1 MSSTTYSPD
10 QYLQSTR
17 KQLRPTLVTHSAS
30 RIARMLADAAVPV
43 SVLAVV
49 FLMHTSGVL
58 SSPLEPL
65 EMDLKLK
72 SVIFLVLTVLSWWG
86 IFRAFGLYDYEKI
99 VSHWYEARSVALA
112 SSLCCGVYFVLW
124 PDAIVSSRRPNFI
137 VLSWLLTVTAALTV
151 RFLLKVYEA
160 EISPRLASKRSILI
174 VGTGRFA
181 LQLYEAVLGQRNWR
195 VVGFV
200 RCNDEPCPDWAS
212 GMLLG
217 PLADLEKL
225 LMLGAIDEVSV
236 ALPVSSDY
244 QRIQEVIAVCEKVG
258 VDVRHFSNSFEYRLA
273 RPKCDGTSDVS
284 GILLKTVHY
293 DSYCQLVKRAIDIV
307 AATFGLVLLSPL
319 FILTALGIALTSPG
333 PVLFE
338 QERYGLQ
345 KRRFTMLKFRTMC
358 ADAENLQLDLEHMNE
373 ASGPIF
379 KIKNDPRITP
389 LGKFLRKS
397 SIDELPQLYNV
408 LCGEM
413 SLVGPRPMSVRDVS
427 RFSEAWLM
435 RRFSVKPGIT
445 GLWQISGRSNTSFD
459 HWVQMDLQYI
469 DCWSLGLDLEIL
481 LKTVPAVLRGTGAV

>member
-1 MSSTTYSPD
+1 
-10 QYLQSTR
+10 
-17 KQLRPTLVTHSAS
+17 
-30 RIARMLADAAVPV
+30 MLADAAVPV
-43 SVLAVV
+43 FGLAVV
-49 FLMHTSGVL
+49 FLIQTPGAL

-65 EMDLKLK
+65 EMGLKLK
-72 SVIFLVLTVLSWWG
+72 SVIFLILTVLAWWG

-99 VSHWYEARSVALA
+99 SSHWYEVRSVVLA
-112 SSLCCGVYFVLW
+112 STLCSGVCFVMW
-124 PDAIVSSRRPNFI
+124 PNAIDTSRRPNLI
-137 VLSWLLTVTAALTV
+137 ALLWVLTVTAALTV
-151 RFLLKVYEA
+151 RSLLKVYEA
-160 EISPRLASKRSILI
+160 EISPRLARKRNILI

-195 VVGFV
+195 LVGLV
-200 RCNDEPCPDWAS
+200 HCSDEPCPGWAS
-212 GMLLG
+212 GMVVG

-225 LMLGAIDEVSV
+225 LMLQPIDEVSV
-236 ALPVSSDY
+236 ALPIGSDH
-244 QRIQEVIAVCEKVG
+244 QRIQEVIAVCERVG
-258 VDVRHFSNSFEYRLA
+258 VDVRHFSASFEHRLA
-273 RPKCDGTSDVS
+273 RPRYEGAPDVS

-293 DSYCQLVKRAIDIV
+293 DSYCQLLKRAIDIV
-307 AATFGLVLLSPL
+307 AATLGLVLLSPL
-319 FILTALGIALTSPG
+319 FALTALGIALTSPG
-333 PVLFE
+333 PVFFE

-345 KRRFTMLKFRTMC
+345 KRRFKMLKFRTMC
-358 ADAENLQLDLEHMNE
+358 ANAENLQLDLEHMNE

-445 GLWQISGRSNTSFD
+445 GLWQITGRSNTSFD

-469 DCWSLGLDLEIL
+469 DRWSLGLDLEIL